1 MPLPEFTLHDFNKIA
16 SGEYNAGQIDFVTSD
31 NGRVSLAKIN
41 NHVHKTGLNKTTLS
55 AARIL
60 EVKEAFVSA
69 LRRGGV
75 LDADIA
81 AIRARRGLPA
91 AALDSA
97 RKRLDEAI
105 AHAESLKKAG
115 RVVAKAD
122 FAKRDV
128 QSRLLAPQLAAPP
141 YPIQPTA
148 DKRFQVQSGDLQTH
162 AVRQTRSLF
171 RRDLFSAIYKKGWLQ

>member
-69 LRRGGV
+69 LRREGHHRLRQGH
-75 LDADIA
+75 
-81 AIRARRGLPA
+81 RQRPELPR
-91 AALDSA
+91 LP
-97 RKRLDEAI
+97 KRPDHL
-105 AHAESLKKAG
+105 
-115 RVVAKAD
+115 R
-122 FAKRDV
+122 
-128 QSRLLAPQLAAPP
+128 P
-141 YPIQPTA
+141 
-148 DKRFQVQSGDLQTH
+148 
-162 AVRQTRSLF
+162 
-171 RRDLFSAIYKKGWLQ
+171 